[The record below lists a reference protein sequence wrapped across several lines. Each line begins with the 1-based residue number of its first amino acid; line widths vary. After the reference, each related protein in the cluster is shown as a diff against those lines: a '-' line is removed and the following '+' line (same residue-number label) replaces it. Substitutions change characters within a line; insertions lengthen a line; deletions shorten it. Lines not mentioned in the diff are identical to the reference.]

1 MEPIT
6 NLGIK
11 NTYLAI
17 KSSIENLTH
26 QKLQS
31 LGLNYVDKDN
41 DGIDDRNEAF
51 VDADGDGKDDRE
63 EYTQRYSKCHIKNNP
78 SNMSLFTFICISITV

>member
-1 MEPIT
+1 M
-6 NLGIK
+6 GIK

-41 DGIDDRNEAF
+41 DGIDDRSEAF
-51 VDADGDGKDDRE
+51 VDADGDGKTIEKNILNDTPNAILRIILPI
-63 EYTQRYSKCHIKNNP
+63 CHFLH
-78 SNMSLFTFICISITV
+78 SSV